1 MWWTVHT
8 DLEQNII
15 IVNVMLIDCT
25 EVVLLYSVLE
35 ILFIIIVPLCNLWYW
50 TVPWAPN
57 SFTGYCA
64 IKELLTCYPADITFL
79 LITWYYLCC
88 WSQLGWWEA
97 VEIRVRSWRFWP
109 LLADIRHWLCG
120 TEHPAE
126 YWTLQV
132 RMICCTESFVSS
144 SFFYFI
150 CLCVHHVHVCVCACL
165 HAYMYV
171 YVTVCMISDVH
182 VCVCV
187 FACIHVCVC
196 HCVYDQWCSCVFSTV
211 MWQVYTC
218 V

>member
-1 MWWTVHT
+1 
-8 DLEQNII
+8 
-15 IVNVMLIDCT
+15 MLIDCT
-25 EVVLLYSVLE
+25 EVVLLYSILE
-35 ILFIIIVPLCNLWYW
+35 ILFIIIIPLCNLWYW
-50 TVPWAPN
+50 TVPWASN

-88 WSQLGWWEA
+88 WPQLGWWEA

-132 RMICCTESFVSS
+132 RMICCTESFVLS
-144 SFFYFI
+144 SFFI
-150 CLCVHHVHVCVCACL
+150 CLCVH
-165 HAYMYV
+165 Y
-171 YVTVCMISDVH
+171 VH

-187 FACIHVCVC
+187 CVCVHTC
-196 HCVYDQWCSCVFSTV
+196 VCRCVYDQWCSCVFSSV
-211 MWQVYTC
+211 M
-218 V
+218 